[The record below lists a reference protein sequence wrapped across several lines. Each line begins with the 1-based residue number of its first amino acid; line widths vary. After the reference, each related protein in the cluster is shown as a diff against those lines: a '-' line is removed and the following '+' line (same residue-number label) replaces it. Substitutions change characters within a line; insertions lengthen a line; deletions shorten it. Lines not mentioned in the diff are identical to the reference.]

1 MENSYVFHNHI
12 SLTHAYLFDFS
23 RICFLI
29 LLKYDTIETQLV
41 FRFKK
46 NFENVMEINNIL
58 SLCTFM

>member
-12 SLTHAYLFDFS
+12 SLTHAYLFDSS

-46 NFENVMEINNIL
+46 NFENAMENK
-58 SLCTFM
+58 